1 MALEVNVVTDSDT
14 LSLPCQQQSQLLQIE
29 KQLYITT
36 TMDTSSSL
44 SSSSF
49 LNIPHNHSM
58 TMRNPTSSTSSSS
71 AQTLYY
77 YNVDAILSELIRPAT
92 PKHGNLARPRLVKP
106 EAIRPQQLVGM
117 GSSGSTTTTMHSGRT
132 GRDHH
137 QKSLTTP
144 FALLN
149 DRMEGARNP
158 DPIQQQVIS
167 PFAIDDNEEEDN
179 GDIGMM
185 AYSNGVIN
193 TMDYYYNSS
202 NSSSSK
208 RSRDDEDILYYKKNH
223 SSNKSITT
231 ASMTE
236 DTESAALVTPN
247 PIQYYTSTNATT
259 PSSLTLPT
267 TNSWT
272 YEEPQ
277 YIVYKN
283 LMDDTKNAVNNGN
296 NETNHENY
304 NYFQHG
310 NNNNNN
316 NVWTTN
322 TPSTSVSYTIVK
334 PIAMRPMDVIQH
346 LDHHYY
352 HYQQH
357 PSTPEDDTNNAC
369 TLIKNALYHDAIL
382 DDGSMQVC
390 G

>member
-1 MALEVNVVTDSDT
+1 
-14 LSLPCQQQSQLLQIE
+14 
-29 KQLYITT
+29 
-36 TMDTSSSL
+36 MDTSSSL
-44 SSSSF
+44 SSSLSSSSASF

-193 TMDYYYNSS
+193 TMDYYYNS

-223 SSNKSITT
+223 SSNKSVTT
-231 ASMTE
+231 ATMTE

-296 NETNHENY
+296 HESNHENY

-310 NNNNNN
+310 NNNN
-316 NVWTTN
+316 VWTTN
-322 TPSTSVSYTIVK
+322 TPSTSVAYTIVK

>member
-117 GSSGSTTTTMHSGRT
+117 GSSGSATTTMHSGRT

-352 HYQQH
+352 HYNH

-369 TLIKNALYHDAIL
+369 TLTKNALYPDAIL